1 MKLDHDCI
9 REILIWVEDNV
20 QLGHP
25 RYTDDLID
33 ALKDNWGQN
42 EVIYCV
48 AQLDE
53 AGLLDGGAI
62 IQGPSISINSINK
75 LTWNGHEYLDN
86 IRDDKVWKKTKDT
99 VFSKV
104 GSASLSIFSS
114 VAAKVLENQLGL

>member
-9 REILIWVEDNV
+9 RNILIWVEDNV
-20 QLGHP
+20 QLGNP

-33 ALKDNWGQN
+33 ALKDNWSQS

-53 AGLLDGGAI
+53 AGLLDGGAV
-62 IQGPSISINSINK
+62 IQGSSISLNSINK

-86 IRDDKVWKKTKDT
+86 IRDDRVWKKAKDT

-104 GSASLSIFSS
+104 SSASLSIFTS
-114 VAAKVLENQLGL
+114 VAAKVVENRLGL